1 MIAARAASAALAR
14 EASATPGALAL
25 LMTPAFANCREN
37 TMRLL
42 VLLCM
47 LAPLAAQADL
57 FKCTDQAGKVTYTNL
72 PCAKMGLTE
81 TKVIPPPPPLP
92 VQRGKPASA
101 AAEKASIADS
111 AAENRPGTR
120 KKEKPARAAHPQ
132 ESNNK
137 KCAKLRDRMGR
148 IMDQMDAA
156 RRHGYTAKQETDWDN
171 KLRQLQA
178 EKNRLDC
185 F

>member
-1 MIAARAASAALAR
+1 
-14 EASATPGALAL
+14 
-25 LMTPAFANCREN
+25 
-37 TMRLL
+37 MRLL
-42 VLLCM
+42 VFLCM
-47 LAPLAAQADL
+47 LFPLAAQAGL

-81 TKVIPPPPPLP
+81 TKVIPPPPLP
-92 VQRGKPASA
+92 AQHGKSA
-101 AAEKASIADS
+101 PVAAEKASITDS
-111 AAENRPGTR
+111 AAENHVRTQ
-120 KKEKPARAAHPQ
+120 KKGKPVRAAQPQ